1 MRRRS
6 GNGRKFKERVAGGDA
21 GFRGQTSPR
30 WDALVTAAAQASAYG
45 DGRDAF
51 ARVRQLADRALQG
64 DAAGLS
70 EVLGTKL
77 VTAVSA
83 CWDRGWQPADLTHV
97 VGRQLKSDHRRVLAD
112 VVALEA
118 AAYVYAVHADP
129 GWLAQVDA
137 VTPDVAPPDR
147 HGLLTHWTATRF
159 DTYDAIATAVEILG
173 YLWRLPTQPR
183 LCPPP
188 SAWGQE
194 SAAAAGAS
202 ATGRRRSGGGGGAH
216 AADPKVTQRV
226 RALLAKAESTDF
238 PEEAEAF
245 TAKAQE
251 LIARHAIDQAML
263 DAGADHPGRG
273 TAGRR
278 LLIDDPYAK
287 AKSLLLNQ
295 VVAANRC
302 TCVWHPDFSM
312 STVFGQPGDID
323 AVELLFTSLLTQGT
337 AAMVT
342 AGRSLG
348 AQARERSF
356 RQSFLVAFASR
367 IGERLSDATAAAVDA
382 AREEH
387 GDGVLPV
394 LANSE
399 AAAAAARTEAFPNL
413 KTQRI
418 STSNYHGWIAGQA
431 AADAARLG
439 PEATLN
445 RAP

>member
-1 MRRRS
+1 MRRR
-6 GNGRKFKERVAGGDA
+6 NGKGWTFRERVGNGDA
-21 GFRGQTSPR
+21 GSWGHAPPR
-30 WDALVTAAAQASAYG
+30 WDALVTGAAQAAAYG
-45 DGRDAF
+45 DEHDAF
-51 ARVRQLADRALQG
+51 LRVRHLADRALQG

-70 EVLGTKL
+70 EALGTKL
-77 VTAVSA
+77 VTAVAA

-97 VGRQLKSDHRRVLAD
+97 VGRRLKSDHRKVLAD
-112 VVALEA
+112 IVALEA
-118 AAYVYAVHADP
+118 AAYVYATHADA

-147 HGLLTHWTATRF
+147 HGLLAHWTAERY
-159 DTYDAIATAVEILG
+159 DTEEALATAVETLG
-173 YLWRLPTQPR
+173 LLWRLPTQPR

-188 SAWGQE
+188 SAWGE
-194 SAAAAGAS
+194 EPAAAAGA
-202 ATGRRRSGGGGGAH
+202 TRRPTRSGGH
-216 AADPKVTQRV
+216 ATDPKVTQRV
-226 RALLAKAESTDF
+226 RALLAKAESTDY

-263 DAGADHPGRG
+263 DAGADHPGLG
-273 TAGRR
+273 SAGRR

-323 AVELLFTSLLTQGT
+323 SVELLFTSLLTQGT
-337 AAMVT
+337 AAMV
-342 AGRSLG
+342 ASGRSLG

-367 IGERLSDATAAAVDA
+367 IGERLRDATAAAVDA
-382 AREEH
+382 AREQH

-399 AAAAAARTEAFPNL
+399 AAAEAARTEAFPNL

-439 PEATLN
+439 PEAAINPAL
-445 RAP
+445 